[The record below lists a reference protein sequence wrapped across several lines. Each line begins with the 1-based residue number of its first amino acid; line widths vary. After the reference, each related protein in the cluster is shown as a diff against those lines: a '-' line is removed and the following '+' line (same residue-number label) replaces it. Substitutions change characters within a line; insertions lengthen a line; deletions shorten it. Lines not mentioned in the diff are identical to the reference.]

1 MNQINILWR
10 GSNAIVVDKPVS
22 LPTQAPTGIESL
34 ESLLRHQLA
43 DQSSYVAMPHR
54 LDRDVSGVIVVA
66 LSKKAARLLS
76 DQFAARKTRKR
87 YCALVHG
94 YLEAAGDEHPLVWK
108 DYLRKVPD
116 RPRAAVCSNDADG
129 AKHAITNVRPL
140 AYDQLTD
147 TTRLQLWPV
156 TGRMHQLRVQ
166 SASRGHSILGD
177 ATYNTGASNCR
188 DSGCARLHLHADR
201 LEFFDPANGSRRVI
215 ESPCPF

>member
-22 LPTQAPTGIESL
+22 LPTQAPSGIESL

-87 YCALVHG
+87 YCAVVHG
-94 YLEAAGDEHPLVWK
+94 RLDAPDDHPLVWQ
-108 DYLRKVPD
+108 DDLRKVPD
-116 RPRAAVCSNDADG
+116 QPRAEVCSNDADG

-140 AYDQLTD
+140 AYDPLTD

-166 SASRGHSILGD
+166 SAARGHAILGD
-177 ATYNTGASNCR
+177 PTYKTGASNCR
-188 DSGCARLHLHADR
+188 DQECFRLHLHADR